1 MSIFKKIPKDD
12 IVISPY
18 TAHKKYTLLLKNY
31 SASFNGLAPA
41 NIYGYDGKH
50 HHSFLKDAHV
60 PKTKDAKIIIENI
73 IPTIET
79 INILFVFFLL
89 T

>member
-50 HHSFLKDAHV
+50 HHSFLKDLDYEMMQ
-60 PKTKDAKIIIENI
+60 P
-73 IPTIET
+73 
-79 INILFVFFLL
+79 F
-89 T
+89 